1 MMMMYCPG
9 DVEVRNIDYKSLFR
23 NFDISCAVLLHKC
36 GHFHSTKLVSLHSKH
51 DMDQSNNLWISCN
64 RRRVVEEIILL
75 K

>member
-1 MMMMYCPG
+1 MLKLG
-9 DVEVRNIDYKSLFR
+9 ISITKSIQELR
-23 NFDISCAVLLHKC
+23 HLVC
-36 GHFHSTKLVSLHSKH
+36 GGVSQVWAIFILAWSDPSTKLVSLHSKN